1 MKLVIFKIKIS
12 RQLSDELDARL
23 ENNLEGVG
31 TRYTPV
37 LIVHRQGIP
46 NEWLGWLLFD
56 TFMFFITILQQIY
69 LTLSYYFHNKSVTW
83 EISIST
89 LSTYFELIYFISF
102 LSYFIRAPKV
112 TSNRSVTIKM
122 IAIDYLR

>member
-1 MKLVIFKIKIS
+1 MKLVIFKIKIN
-12 RQLSDELDARL
+12 RQLSEELDARL

>member
-1 MKLVIFKIKIS
+1 MKLVIFKIKIN
-12 RQLSDELDARL
+12 RQLSEELDARL

-112 TSNRSVTIKM
+112 TSNRSVTIKL